1 MRLELEQA
9 AIDAR
14 PMSGKGRTSPFRGGN
29 GKVRNRR
36 TGDSGCG
43 DRRSSALYPEAG
55 CVGDVVDNDASG
67 QLDLAALERAIGP
80 RTKLIAIT
88 HVPTQGGLVNPA
100 AESPRARARSARA
113 RIRRAR
119 PRQRALLQRRVRGG
133 ASHSGGGR
141 RLRKF
146 HRKHSQAKLSGFG

>member
-80 RTKLIAIT
+80 RTKLIGIT
-88 HVPTQGGLVNPA
+88 HVPSHGGLAGVFLTQILPFADPA
-100 AESPRARARSARA
+100 AVRFYGEFERAYTRC
-113 RIRRAR
+113 RR
-119 PRQRALLQRRVRGG
+119 
-133 ASHSGGGR
+133 HE
-141 RLRKF
+141 
-146 HRKHSQAKLSGFG
+146 